1 MIRKTI
7 LLAVPPSKAFAL
19 FTLRISEW
27 WPPERRHTGDP
38 SSRIVLDAAGP
49 FYEES
54 TNGKR
59 AELGQVLAY
68 EPPDRLLLDW
78 YPGTDREHPTRVE
91 ITFSSEGD
99 GTRIRL
105 QHGPT
110 AASLELFP
118 LRAPR
123 YEASW
128 GLVLESLAKAAMDN
142 Q

>member
-1 MIRKTI
+1 MIRKTL
-7 LLAVPPSKAFAL
+7 LLAVPPPKAFAL

-49 FYEES
+49 FYEVS
-54 TNGKR
+54 THGQR
-59 AELGQVLAY
+59 VELGQVLAF
-68 EPPDRLLLDW
+68 EPPERLLLDW

-105 QHGPT
+105 EHGPT
-110 AASLELFP
+110 AASQALFP

-123 YEASW
+123 YETSW

-142 Q
+142 